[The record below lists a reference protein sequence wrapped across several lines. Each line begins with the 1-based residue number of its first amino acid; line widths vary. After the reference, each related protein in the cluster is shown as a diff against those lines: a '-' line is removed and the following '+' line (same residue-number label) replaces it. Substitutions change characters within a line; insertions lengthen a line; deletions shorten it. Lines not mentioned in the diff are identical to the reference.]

1 MRQIHH
7 TNSANSRLIET
18 TRPSAIH
25 GWVKASA
32 RQHAA
37 AAAQDTVARSRAEAR
52 QNLPSII
59 NVQILGFGNEAPQSG
74 ASGARPADQAANY
87 RPDNL
92 VQVVGRGDLSPG
104 QLSGLTAD
112 ERRHLDL

>member
-1 MRQIHH
+1 M
-7 TNSANSRLIET
+7 
-18 TRPSAIH
+18 
-25 GWVKASA
+25 
-32 RQHAA
+32 
-37 AAAQDTVARSRAEAR
+37 ARSRAEAR